1 MRFFSTLRIAVLSSI
16 CAAPLL
22 LHAEFQ
28 APTPE
33 ELKMTVDPAYPDAAA
48 IVLNRESK
56 WDDVLHYHSEYRRI
70 KVLKTS
76 AIELGTVTLGYFKE
90 DAVIDPV
97 EGRTIHADGTVIP
110 FSAKWE
116 DLRAREGSSE
126 YHRVAFTLPGVEVG
140 SIIEYHFLIH
150 YHQVSTIYAH
160 VQPPDWELQGRI
172 PIREE
177 HFVYNAPPS
186 LFTNEPAGRRM
197 NEKSG
202 RLLPQHSY
210 GIYDRHHNPLTD
222 MLWYTD
228 LPNGKKLA
236 PNTLGQF
243 SLELTDMPPLQ
254 NEDWMPPIESR
265 RYQVKF
271 YMTAQTSGAEYW
283 RDETKDWLEDVN
295 QFAEPTKAIKDVAA
309 SLVAAGDS
317 DLDKAK
323 KLYAAVEALDNTD
336 FSRKKSEE
344 ELKEE
349 GLKPAKRAEDTWQ
362 QKSGNGDDIA
372 MLYLALLRGAGL
384 TAYPAKIADRR
395 SRVFDQNYLSFR
407 QLNALV
413 IVLNDGGKE
422 IVLDPAEK
430 MCPFGVVS
438 WTHSGAGGVRQ
449 TDKGNGPWVTP
460 LLLFSINTETRRAE
474 LTVGAGGELNG
485 KLQFSFTGQD
495 ALQWRQNALRVDEA
509 ELNRQFE
516 AWITSQIPVGM
527 TAHLTRFAKLDD
539 PNSDLGAYATVTG
552 IPGGATAKRIV
563 LQGSF
568 FTTPDKRTFTEQT
581 NRTQPVDMHY
591 ALQVKD
597 GVLYH
602 LPAGYTVESLPQAAP
617 ISWTGKAM
625 LQMKATATG
634 NDVLVTRTLAR
645 AFTILGADEY
655 SQLRDF
661 YQKVAEADQQQLV
674 LKLSPETKGN

>member
-1 MRFFSTLRIAVLSSI
+1 MSKLVLIHRLLSVALLAVST
-16 CAAPLL
+16 CALAQF
-22 LHAEFQ
+22 H

-33 ELKMTVDPAYPDAAA
+33 ELQMTSDPAYPDAAA
-48 IVLNRESK
+48 ICLNRESI
-56 WDDVLHYHSEYRRI
+56 WDDVLHYHSEYQRI
-70 KVLKTS
+70 KVLKSS
-76 AIELGTVTLGYFKE
+76 AVESATVTLGYFKE
-90 DAVIDPV
+90 DAMIDPV

-116 DLRAREGSSE
+116 DLRAREGKSE

-160 VQPPDWELQGRI
+160 VQPPDWELQGRF

-186 LFTNEPAGRRM
+186 LFTNQPGGRRM
-197 NEKSG
+197 NEKTG
-202 RLLPQHSY
+202 RLLPQRTY
-210 GIYDRHHNPLTD
+210 GIYDSHHNPLTD
-222 MLWYTD
+222 MLWYTN
-228 LPNGKKLA
+228 LPDGKKLA

-243 SLELTDMPPLQ
+243 SLKLTGIAPLQ

-283 RDETKDWLEDVN
+283 REETKGWLEEVD

-309 SLVAAGDS
+309 SLIAAGDS
-317 DLDKAK
+317 D
-323 KLYAAVEALDNTD
+323 
-336 FSRKKSEE
+336 
-344 ELKEE
+344 
-349 GLKPAKRAEDTWQ
+349 PAKRAEEIWQ
-362 QKSGNGDDIA
+362 QKSGSGEEIA

-384 TAYPAKIADRR
+384 TAYPVKVADRR
-395 SRVFDQNYLSFR
+395 GRVFDQDYLSFR

-413 IVLNDGGKE
+413 IVLNAEGKE
-422 IVLDPAEK
+422 MVLDPAEK

-460 LLLFSINTETRRAE
+460 LLVFASNTETRRAD
-474 LTVGAGGELNG
+474 LTVGAGGDLNG
-485 KLQFSFTGQD
+485 KLQFSFTGQE
-495 ALQWRQNALRVDEA
+495 ALQWRQAALRVDET

-516 AWITSQIPVGM
+516 TWMAQQIPAGM

-552 IPGGATAKRIV
+552 APGGATAKRIV

-568 FTTPDKRTFTEQT
+568 FTTPDKRTFIEQP
-581 NRTQPVDMHY
+581 NRTQPVDMHF

-597 GVLYH
+597 GVFYH
-602 LPAGYTVESLPQAAP
+602 LPVGYTVEALPQGLP
-617 ISWTGKAM
+617 INWSGKAVF
-625 LQMKATATG
+625 QMKAAVTG

-655 SQLRDF
+655 SQLRGF
-661 YQKVAEADQQQLV
+661 YQGVAVADQQQLV
-674 LKLSPETKGN
+674 LGMKPADQ

>member
-1 MRFFSTLRIAVLSSI
+1 MRFGSFVRIATIALG
-16 CAAPLL
+16 CAAPML
-22 LHAEFQ
+22 AQAQFQ
-28 APTPE
+28 APTQE
-33 ELKMTVDPAYPDAAA
+33 ELKMTADPNYPDAAA
-48 IVLNRESK
+48 ICLNRESK
-56 WDDVLHYHSEYRRI
+56 WDDVLHYHSEYQRI
-70 KVLKTS
+70 KVLKSS
-76 AIELGTVTLGYFKE
+76 AIKLATVTLGYFKE

-116 DLRAREGSSE
+116 DLRDREGTSE

-140 SIIEYHFLIH
+140 SIVEYHFLIH
-150 YHQVSTIYAH
+150 YHQVSTISAH
-160 VQPPDWELQGRI
+160 VQPPDWELQGSF

-186 LFTNEPAGRRM
+186 LFTNEPGGRRM
-197 NEKSG
+197 SQSG
-202 RLLPQHSY
+202 RLLSQRTY
-210 GIYDRHHNPLTD
+210 GIFDSHHNPLTD
-222 MLWYTD
+222 LLWYTN
-228 LPNGKKLA
+228 LPDGKKLA

-243 SLELTDMPPLQ
+243 SLKLTDVPPLQ
-254 NEDWMPPIESR
+254 IEDWMPPIESR

-271 YMTAQTSGAEYW
+271 YMTAQTSGADYW
-283 RDETKDWLEDVN
+283 RDETKEWLEEVN
-295 QFAEPTKAIKDVAA
+295 RFAEPTSAIKEAA
-309 SLVAAGDS
+309 TSLIAAGDN

-323 KLYAAVEALDNTD
+323 KLYDAVQALDNTG

-344 ELKEE
+344 ELKAE

-362 QKSGNGDDIA
+362 QRSGSGEDLA
-372 MLYLALLRGAGL
+372 MLYLALLRAAEL
-384 TAYPAKIADRR
+384 TAYPVKIADRR
-395 SRVFDQNYLSFR
+395 SGVFDQDYLNFR

-413 IVLNDGGKE
+413 ILLNAGGKE

-430 MCPFGVVS
+430 MCPFGMVS

-449 TDKGNGPWVTP
+449 TDKGNGPWITP
-460 LLLFSINTETRRAE
+460 LLTFATNTETRRAE
-474 LTVGAGGELNG
+474 LTVGASGELSG
-485 KLQFSFTGQD
+485 KLQFSFTGQE
-495 ALQWRQNALRVDEA
+495 AMQWRQQALRVDDT

-516 AWITSQIPVGM
+516 AWMAQQIPAGM

-552 IPGGATAKRIV
+552 APGGANAKRIL

-568 FTTPDKRTFTEQT
+568 FTTPDKRTFIEQP

-591 ALQVKD
+591 AVQVKD
-597 GVLYH
+597 GILYH
-602 LPAGYTVESLPQAAP
+602 LPTGYTVESLPQAEP
-617 ISWTGKAM
+617 VSWSGKAV
-625 LQMKATATG
+625 LQLKATTKG

-661 YQKVAEADQQQLV
+661 YRSVAAADQQQLV
-674 LKLSPETKGN
+674 LSQKPADK